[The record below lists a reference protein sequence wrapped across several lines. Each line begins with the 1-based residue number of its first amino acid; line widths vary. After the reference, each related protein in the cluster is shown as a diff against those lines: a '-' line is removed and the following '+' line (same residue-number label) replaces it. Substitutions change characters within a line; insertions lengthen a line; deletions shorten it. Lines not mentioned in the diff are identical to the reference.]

1 MVKEEHLEKILF
13 LDIETV
19 SAEPDFEA
27 LAEDWQNLWTEKTR
41 FQRAEDESPADF
53 YPKRAAILAEF
64 GQIVCISCGFFSAK
78 SGPLEFRVKSFS
90 SPDESEILHDFAA
103 LMERMPQYIL
113 CAHNGKEFD
122 FPYISRR
129 MLVNGI
135 PLPGQF
141 NNAGKKPWEVPHL
154 DTLELWKFGDY
165 KNYTSLKLLAAIF
178 GIPTP
183 KDDIDGSMVGD
194 VFWKENDLD
203 RIQVYC
209 EKDVLTLA
217 KVFLKINQIEAPKAF
232 DEIEP

>member
-1 MVKEEHLEKILF
+1 MIKEENLEKILF

-27 LAEDWQNLWTEKTR
+27 LAEDWQNLWSEKTR

-53 YPKRAAILAEF
+53 YPKRAGILAEF
-64 GQIVCISCGFFSAK
+64 GQIVCISCGFFTSIG
-78 SGPLEFRVKSFS
+78 GPLEFRVKSFS
-90 SPDESEILHDFAA
+90 SPEESEILQDFAD
-103 LMERMPQYIL
+103 LMGRMPQYIL

-129 MLVNGI
+129 MLINGI

-194 VFWKENDLD
+194 VYWKENDLD

-217 KVFLKINQIEAPKAF
+217 KVFLKINQIKAPTAF
-232 DEIEP
+232 DQIEL